1 MTQPDTQAM
10 RTLPPISSLAHQ
22 TDLTNRPKSILPA
35 STPRI
40 TPILPHIATT
50 ATTTS
55 IASYHPSP
63 HEPVMSSL
71 SHSSYYS
78 PHVTSSPHLPDGY
91 SYDPTRSPPSHL
103 DGKGGQLTSEQ
114 VLAEKRRRNAGA
126 SARFRDRRKQRERD
140 MGDKCH
146 QLEERVKELEIALS
160 RATGQSVEE
169 IQEAAHKPPQRQR
182 RRSSSVYSDES
193 QDKHV
198 MIDNFQSLG
207 ERVSELENLVG
218 RSRQEKDA
226 SVKQLQ
232 ELEKE
237 NAYLRSLL
245 TPATAPISIAPST
258 PPMSVSSSPPTSSHK
273 LVQQRSMIATDETS
287 SIEPKRR
294 KLSNDTASDITLEQS
309 KD

>member
-22 TDLTNRPKSILPA
+22 PDLTNRPKTILPA

-55 IASYHPSP
+55 ISSYHPSP

-71 SHSSYYS
+71 SHPSYYS
-78 PHVTSSPHLPDGY
+78 PHVTSSPHLPDAY
-91 SYDPTRSPPSHL
+91 SYDPTRSPPNHL

-140 MGDKCH
+140 MSEKCH

-237 NAYLRSLL
+237 VSVAAWLFF
-245 TPATAPISIAPST
+245 SIQYRLSKKILI
-258 PPMSVSSSPPTSSHK
+258 PTSPTFPECLPSLTADSSHGPDIN
-273 LVQQRSMIATDETS
+273 S
-287 SIEPKRR
+287 PFH
-294 KLSNDTASDITLEQS
+294 TANVSFIVPS
-309 KD
+309 H